1 MNEKSIWSD
10 ALTLIKETTGDSV
23 GFKLY
28 IEPALPVK
36 YSDDTFLIRVS
47 MPLIKNMIER
57 RYKDFIESALEK
69 ITGNTVSLK
78 IEVEDSS
85 KTNISDTEDTP
96 TGNDDNPSKHIEDND
111 NVHLINPYYTF
122 ENFVIGSSN
131 QITTAYAIRVAEKP
145 GYVYNPL
152 FLYGNSG
159 LGKTHLMYAIG
170 NRIKQ
175 NFPDYRIMY
184 TTTEMFTSEF
194 VDSLENNST
203 MDFKHKYRNIDVL
216 LIDDIQFIETKK
228 TTQEEFFHTFNTLYA
243 QNKQI
248 VITSDRKPRDL
259 IQIEERLINRF
270 SQGLTADL
278 SVPDL
283 ETRIAILQSKA
294 QMQHK
299 TLPKDVLQYIAER
312 INSNVRELE
321 GALTKI
327 ISVSQISK
335 KDITIEFAEGVIK
348 SILPEDG
355 IVKITSD
362 KIIEKVA
369 LFYNIS
375 VENLTGT
382 VRTQEYAFPRQVAMY
397 LCYKLTDMR
406 YSMIGKAFSNKD
418 RTTVMHNVKKIEDK
432 LKTNADLKSNI
443 NYIIQDL
450 ESV

>member
-1 MNEKSIWSD
+1 MDEKIIWSD
-10 ALTLIKETTGDSV
+10 ALELIKKMTDDSV
-23 GFKLY
+23 GFKIY
-28 IEPALPVK
+28 IESAVPLK
-36 YSDDTFLIRVS
+36 YDGSIFLISVS
-47 MPLIKNMIER
+47 IPLIKNMIER
-57 RYKDFIESALEK
+57 RYKSYIENAVGKVTGTAVRLE
-69 ITGNTVSLK
+69 IS
-78 IEVEDSS
+78 VEEE
-85 KTNISDTEDTP
+85 TEEASYSQKPQKEEPVKKD
-96 TGNDDNPSKHIEDND
+96 EEND
-111 NVHLINPYYTF
+111 NKFNLINPKYTF

-175 NFPDYRIMY
+175 NYPDYNVMY
-184 TTTEMFTSEF
+184 TTTETFTTEF
-194 VDSLENNST
+194 VDALEKNST
-203 MDFKHKYRNIDVL
+203 TEFKHKYRDVDVL
-216 LIDDIQFIETKK
+216 LIDDIQFIENKK
-228 TTQEEFFHTFNTLYA
+228 TTQEEFFHTFNTLYSL
-243 QNKQI
+243 NKQI

-259 IQIEERLINRF
+259 VTIEERLIARF

-283 ETRIAILQSKA
+283 ETRIAILQAKA
-294 QMQHK
+294 QIHHK
-299 TLPKDVLQYIAER
+299 ILPKDVLEYIAQR
-312 INSNVRELE
+312 VNSNVRELE

-327 ISVSQISK
+327 ISMSQISK
-335 KDITIEFAEGVIK
+335 KEITIDFAEGVIK

-355 IVKITSD
+355 IVKITTD
-362 KIIEKVA
+362 KIIDKVS

-375 VENLTGT
+375 TENLIGNSKIK
-382 VRTQEYAFPRQVAMY
+382 EFSFPRQVAMY

-406 YSMIGKAFSNKD
+406 YGMIGKAFGGKD

-432 LKTNADLKSNI
+432 LKTDANLKSNI
-443 NYIIQDL
+443 NYIIKDL